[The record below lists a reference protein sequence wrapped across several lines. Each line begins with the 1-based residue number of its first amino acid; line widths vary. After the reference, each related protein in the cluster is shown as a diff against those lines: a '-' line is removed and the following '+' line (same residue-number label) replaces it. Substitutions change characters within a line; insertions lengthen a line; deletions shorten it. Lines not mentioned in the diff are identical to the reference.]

1 MKNKIR
7 ISEDKRKNKM
17 VLGVEWIGGKKI
29 VAALEPDG
37 KYESFH
43 RENYLDMKRCL
54 RPHRTVMS
62 SEDSNP
68 GS

>member
-7 ISEDKRKNKM
+7 ISEDKMKTKM
-17 VLGVEWIGGKKI
+17 VIRVEWIGGKKI
-29 VAALEPDG
+29 MSPLEPDG

-43 RENYLDMKRCL
+43 RENYLDGKRCL

-62 SEDSNP
+62 SEESNP